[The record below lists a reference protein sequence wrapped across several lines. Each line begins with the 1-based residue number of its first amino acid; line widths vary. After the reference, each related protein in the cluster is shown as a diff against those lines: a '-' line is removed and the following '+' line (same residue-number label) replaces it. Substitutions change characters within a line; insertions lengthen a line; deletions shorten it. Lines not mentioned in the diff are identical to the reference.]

1 MGKNEAR
8 KWSGLRFGA
17 NLKIQREQRGWTQE
31 QLAAKLRDA
40 GIQAHWS
47 TIGKI
52 ENGDR
57 SVRVDEAAAIADLF
71 DGMSIDALVGRRA
84 VREADTVFALRRGNR
99 LVTQV
104 QWENETLARDLRACA
119 EELEREY
126 PNIAEQLNMVADATA
141 AAVAAAEHFGGID
154 GAITEGSRAAL
165 QALYSGDGQ

>member
-1 MGKNEAR
+1 MGNFEAR

-31 QLAAKLRDA
+31 QLAAKLREA
-40 GIQAHWS
+40 GIKAHWS

-71 DGMSIDALVGRRA
+71 DGMSIDALVGRKA

-99 LVTQV
+99 LVMQT

-119 EELEREY
+119 EELAESHPR
-126 PNIAEQLNMVADATA
+126 IAAQLNEVAEA
-141 AAVAAAEHFGGID
+141 ASSAFFAAQHFGGVEGAVRD
-154 GAITEGSRAAL
+154 GSKAVLR
-165 QALYSGDGQ
+165 ALYDSDER